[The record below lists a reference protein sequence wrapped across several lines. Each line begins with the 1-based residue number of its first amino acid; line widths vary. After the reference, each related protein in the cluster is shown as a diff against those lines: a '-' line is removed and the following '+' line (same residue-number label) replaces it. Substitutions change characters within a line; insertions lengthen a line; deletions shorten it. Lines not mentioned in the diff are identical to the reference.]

1 MPMIRVSVCLCLLAG
16 GAFRQ
21 LPMVGGHMV
30 LGLLLLK
37 RYLELKGKG
46 HSLAGIKEYYKGIW
60 DLFYLEYCLYPLL

>member
-1 MPMIRVSVCLCLLAG
+1 
-16 GAFRQ
+16 
-21 LPMVGGHMV
+21 MVGGHV
-30 LGLLLLK
+30 LLGLLLLK